1 MSASE
6 DLTFDNAIATRPTLA
21 ELGGATKENSPKY
34 PPNPATMPTAEE
46 YNHFTK
52 LLRGLASVTPSVSI
66 WVHFAAGVASVS
78 AIRAIG
84 ATVVI
89 GDFTITEHGTGDT
102 SISWA
107 AGKLP
112 NPTGEGPTVSL
123 TSDTEIDRV
132 RAYYTSTTS
141 VRIKTKL
148 GATATDADVL
158 VHIS

>member
-52 LLRGLASVTPSVSI
+52 LLKGLASVTPSVSI
-66 WVHFAAGVASVS
+66 WVHFTAGVPAVS
-78 AIRAIG
+78 AIRAVG
-84 ATVVI
+84 STVVI
-89 GDFTITEHGTGDT
+89 GDFTVTEHGTGDT

-107 AGKLP
+107 TGKLP
-112 NPTGEGPTVSL
+112 NPTGEGATVSL

-132 RAYYTSTTS
+132 RAFYPGTTS
-141 VRIKTKL
+141 VRVKTKL
-148 GATATDADVL
+148 GATATDADFV
-158 VHIS
+158 VHIA